1 MRRFGAPVL
10 IAAVVIAAP
19 ALAALTPTDVA
30 VAAADCQAATRVV
43 GDVER
48 SICGSPLRRAKS

>member
-30 VAAADCQAATRVV
+30 VAAADCQAA
-43 GDVER
+43 
-48 SICGSPLRRAKS
+48 P